1 MQKLNMEQLNRPPTS
16 YMPIY
21 VNKSSSIGL
30 WILYFIVVIIVYIIA
45 EIILYK
51 YNIKENT
58 SVINNWWNHN
68 NGSKYN
74 KCFDISLLKMSD
86 TTTWIGELAGQF
98 KPEGISDI
106 RPDMI
111 KFLID
116 YVLWHIYVQSDK
128 GNKNFGKPKQFL
140 IPRHICQSILFE
152 KGEDYYY
159 DQYLSSGNSSK
170 WPNNDKDWRDRIA
183 KWCGPN
189 SGVKWTIGANNT
201 KNLYGI
207 SLSEAAKS
215 EWFETDKNGVLL
227 HSDNIFA
234 RYSINYDSPLVYSL
248 CNGNLTAAASG
259 ISLEYS
265 ACMALMGY
273 TDTGEPLQTEG
284 GWIGFLKK
292 FKSSDISPE
301 DFLYTRLTLANNP
314 VNDEGAQGP
323 LPCPPGKKSG
333 AMQGAAVQGGMMG
346 MMAGPIFMGIAT
358 ALAPETG
365 GLSLAA
371 YAAVGV
377 GTAAV
382 AGGVGY
388 MDYNSKTDGSNCT

>member
-1 MQKLNMEQLNRPPTS
+1 
-16 YMPIY
+16 
-21 VNKSSSIGL
+21 
-30 WILYFIVVIIVYIIA
+30 
-45 EIILYK
+45 
-51 YNIKENT
+51 
-58 SVINNWWNHN
+58 
-68 NGSKYN
+68 
-74 KCFDISLLKMSD
+74 
-86 TTTWIGELAGQF
+86 
-98 KPEGISDI
+98 
-106 RPDMI
+106 
-111 KFLID
+111 
-116 YVLWHIYVQSDK
+116 VQSDK

-140 IPRHICQSILFE
+140 MPRHMCQSILFE

-159 DQYLSSGNSSK
+159 DQYLSSGNSPK
-170 WPNNDKDWRDRIA
+170 WPNDDKDWRDRIA

-201 KNLYGI
+201 KGLYG
-207 SLSEAAKS
+207 LSVPSKS

-248 CNGNLTAAASG
+248 CNRHVTATASG
-259 ISLEYS
+259 LSFEYS

-273 TDTGEPLQTEG
+273 TDTSEPLQTEG

-292 FKSSDISPE
+292 FKSSDISPQ

-314 VNDEGAQGP
+314 VNDEGADGP

-333 AMQGAAVQGGMMG
+333 AVQGALVQGGMMG
-346 MMAGPIFMGIAT
+346 MMAGPMLWAGAT
-358 ALAPETG
+358 LLAVPTG
-365 GLSLAA
+365 GLSYVAA
-371 YAAVGV
+371 AA

-382 AGGVGY
+382 AGGVSY

>member
-1 MQKLNMEQLNRPPTS
+1 MEQLNRPPVS
-16 YMPIY
+16 YIPIPE
-21 VNKSSSIGL
+21 KTGSSIGL

-74 KCFDISLLKMSD
+74 KCFDISLIRMND

-98 KPEGISDI
+98 KPEGISTI
-106 RPDMI
+106 KPVMI
-111 KFLID
+111 DFLIN

-140 IPRHICQSILFE
+140 MPRHMCQSILFE

-159 DQYLSSGNSSK
+159 DQYLSSAGSSK
-170 WPNNDKDWRDRIA
+170 WPNNEKDWRNLIA
-183 KWCGPN
+183 KWCGPG

-201 KNLYGI
+201 KDLYGI
-207 SLSEAAKS
+207 SLSVPSKS
-215 EWFETDKNGVLL
+215 EWLKTDKNGVLL

-248 CNGNLTAAASG
+248 CNRHVTATTSG
-259 ISLEYS
+259 LSFEYS
-265 ACMALMGY
+265 ACMALIGY

-284 GWIGFLKK
+284 GWIGFLKE
-292 FKSSDISPE
+292 FKSSDISPQ

-314 VNDEGAQGP
+314 VDNEGAEGS
-323 LPCPPGKKSG
+323 LPCSPGKESG
-333 AMQGAAVQGGMMG
+333 AVQGAIGQG
-346 MMAGPIFMGIAT
+346 GIIGLMAGPMILGALT
-358 ALAPETG
+358 ALTPLTG
-365 GLSLAA
+365 GASLLVAGA
-371 YAAVGV
+371 L
-377 GTAAV
+377 TAGV
-382 AGGVGY
+382 AGGTGY
-388 MDYNSKTDGSNCT
+388 LDYNSKIDGSNCT